1 MAILNHNRGSHSSY
15 LAIAS
20 HLKGGKGEKKYIHIY
35 IHIYIYTYIYIV
47 FLYLQIERYSLQF
60 HEDTNSNSITISR
73 SSFAWVDLNSSGH
86 DGHLDLED
94 LSGNSSS
101 FTHALLCLCGLN

>member
-20 HLKGGKGEKKYIHIY
+20 HLKRGKYVYTYIRY
-35 IHIYIYTYIYIV
+35 HIYIYR
-47 FLYLQIERYSLQF
+47 ERDSLHF
-60 HEDTNSNSITISR
+60 NEYTNSNLMTISG
-73 SSFAWVDLNSSGH
+73 SSFAWVDLNSNGH
-86 DGHLDLED
+86 DGHLDLEG